1 MAAERAPRRSSAPP
15 SRRARSSTL
24 PPSRRAG
31 YHHGALP
38 RALLDAALVL
48 LEQHG
53 EAGFTLRSAARE
65 AGVSPGAPY
74 HHFEDR
80 DALLAALAAEGFH
93 LLSAALDAAW
103 APAVEPPGGE
113 TAPPSGQS
121 ARHEAEELGLAYVR
135 FAVQR
140 PVLFR
145 LMMGRATRRALA
157 ESDVGRVARATFE
170 RLRDAVLRAA
180 SERTPGEAP
189 APEEITLAWSVVHGL
204 AFLAM
209 DGHLGAEPARFED
222 LAPVV
227 RRTLR
232 LVARD
237 GQGPP
242 G

>member
-1 MAAERAPRRSSAPP
+1 MAAQRAPRRSSAPAA
-15 SRRARSSTL
+15 RRARSSTL

-53 EAGFTLRSAARE
+53 ESGFTLRSAARE

-80 DALLAALAAEGFH
+80 DALLAALAAEGFL
-93 LLSAALDAAW
+93 LLSAALDAAS
-103 APAVEPPGGE
+103 APTDEPPRGE
-113 TAPPSGQS
+113 EPRAPRRS
-121 ARHEAEELGLAYVR
+121 AREEAEELGLAYVR
-135 FAVQR
+135 FAVER

-145 LMMGRATRRALA
+145 LMMGRVTRRALS
-157 ESDVGRVARATFE
+157 EGDVGRVARGAFE

-180 SERTPGEAP
+180 RERAPGAAP
-189 APEEITLAWSVVHGL
+189 APEEIPLAWSVVHGL

-209 DGHLGAEPARFED
+209 DGHLGGEPARFED
-222 LAPVV
+222 LAPMV

-232 LVARD
+232 LVGD
-237 GQGPP
+237 GRGPP
-242 G
+242 E